1 MLKHTH
7 TTEQK
12 QKTSTLFETLNARQ
26 PLSEHTTE
34 LVSNLFKSCHEFYHY
49 NHEKHY
55 TKYCN
60 LYRNVL
66 LNSTNNELDYDEVKE
81 INKFLNDFQ
90 LVLNSTFKAEKYLRE
105 FKTSSY
111 SYPVS
116 EIEILLNNIQLMLN
130 NHHNATRIN
139 SNLTLEIIHDNKK
152 SKAYKLVSQL
162 NYYMI
167 LFNDIKDDYLDL
179 QRELLNQKEVIEHKE
194 FVKEFRVILEKEK
207 NKSNQIVDQ
216 VKNVI
221 NQEST
226 KKYNLD
232 ILNNLNQDQ
241 EKIIKESVELFVCL
255 NVLIEQQKE
264 SNSFKYFIEYYFKTV
279 DLNQPHRELEIMY
292 FYHSTLDMLRGIND
306 LNIFNSEAKNKV
318 IIDQFLSIDKNKIH
332 AAIDLLNTYI
342 DKSVQLV
349 TALTVLLGI
358 HEDNKEN
365 QLKLSLNDTSWQ
377 FEQLENVKHHFNEL
391 LIKLYKAK

>member
-116 EIEILLNNIQLMLN
+116 EILLNNIQLMLN